1 MDVAFI
7 KGCAIGL
14 SIAAPVGPIAV
25 LCIRRSLADGARI
38 GFLTGLGAATADAIY
53 GAVAAFGLTAISGF
67 LTAHQVALRIIGGL
81 FLAYLGIKTLLT
93 KPADKPASA
102 PAHTNAFASTLLLTL
117 TNPMT
122 ILSFMVIFAAVGVG
136 GESVNYSRATVM
148 TLGVFIG
155 SAVWW
160 LFLSNMVAMFRTRV
174 TLGWMQQVNRVSGA
188 ITLSF
193 AIGILLKLRAR

>member
-1 MDVAFI
+1 VDFAFV

-25 LCIRRSLADGARI
+25 LCIRRSLADGPRI

-67 LTAHQVALRIIGGL
+67 LTAHQLALRIIGGL
-81 FLAYLGIKTLLT
+81 FLAYLGIKTLST

-102 PAHTNAFASTLLLTL
+102 PAYTNAFASTLLLTL

-136 GESVNYSRATVM
+136 GESVNYWRATLM
-148 TLGVFIG
+148 TLGVFVG
-155 SAVWW
+155 SAAWW
-160 LFLSNMVAMFRTRV
+160 LFLSNIVAVFRSRI
-174 TLGWMQQVNRVSGA
+174 TLAWMQQVNRVSGV
-188 ITLSF
+188 IILLF
-193 AIGILLKLRAR
+193 AIAILSKLRAN